1 MLLLATIVAAVVFHP
16 VWLSWLGSFLI
27 LADAPV
33 RADLVVVL
41 AGDWHGLRILEG
53 ARLVKEGYAPKVV
66 VSSPRVL
73 YGRWEDEFAIPFI
86 VDRGYPREWFEPF
99 RIEARSTRE
108 EVREVIGEMRRRGI
122 GTVLVVTSDFH
133 TRRARRLFTAES
145 DGNPEIIT
153 IAAHD
158 KIFRASDWWRSREGR
173 KVFFYEW
180 TKTLASMAGM

>member
-1 MLLLATIVAAVVFHP
+1 
-16 VWLSWLGSFLI
+16 
-27 LADAPV
+27 
-33 RADLVVVL
+33 
-41 AGDWHGLRILEG
+41 
-53 ARLVKEGYAPKVV
+53 
-66 VSSPRVL
+66 
-73 YGRWEDEFAIPFI
+73 
-86 VDRGYPREWFEPF
+86 
-99 RIEARSTRE
+99 
-108 EVREVIGEMRRRGI
+108 VIGEMRRRGI